1 MTNSVKIGVVGVG
14 HLGNHHAFH
23 LSKIKEANLVGVFDV
38 DQAKAVIVAK
48 ELKTNAFESI
58 EDLIS
63 NVDAISIVTP
73 TPTHVDVA
81 KMCITNKRHVF
92 IEKPIATTTREADLI
107 LSLAKKHKTIVQ
119 VGHIERFNPA
129 LLALSGLDITPKYIE
144 VHRMAPFMSRGTD
157 VPVVLDLMIHDIDLV
172 LSFISSPVEDIY
184 ANGVS
189 IMTNSIDIANARI
202 KFQNGSIANI
212 TSSRVAKDRVRKIK
226 IFQQDLYVT
235 IDFLAGL
242 SEVYKAMDAHQND
255 PQAIMSA
262 PLIGKD
268 GKLSLIHI

>member
-144 VHRMAPFMSRGTD
+144 VHRMAPFMSRGTC
-157 VPVVLDLMIHDIDLV
+157 LLYT
-172 LSFISSPVEDIY
+172 SPSPRD
-184 ANGVS
+184 N
-189 IMTNSIDIANARI
+189 R
-202 KFQNGSIANI
+202 
-212 TSSRVAKDRVRKIK
+212 
-226 IFQQDLYVT
+226 
-235 IDFLAGL
+235 
-242 SEVYKAMDAHQND
+242 
-255 PQAIMSA
+255 
-262 PLIGKD
+262 
-268 GKLSLIHI
+268 

>member
-1 MTNSVKIGVVGVG
+1 MLFRS
-14 HLGNHHAFH
+14 
-23 LSKIKEANLVGVFDV
+23 FDV

-212 TSSRVAKDRVRKIK
+212 TSSRVEIGR
-226 IFQQDLYVT
+226 
-235 IDFLAGL
+235 
-242 SEVYKAMDAHQND
+242 AHV
-255 PQAIMSA
+255 
-262 PLIGKD
+262 
-268 GKLSLIHI
+268 